1 MKSPGALGNSV
12 NGFMLDAKKA
22 GLNPTQEF
30 AKVFGLNAKPT
41 QTAKKGGFLD
51 KVGSVITSFGEG
63 LKESVGGI
71 KQADLYLKDKVSQ
84 GINAVTGRNIAP
96 TDNLDKYN
104 LGRKAEDMVRTEY
117 RAKAGLKG
125 TDLSKLGGEIT
136 GTVPVMMGGGTMGAG
151 AKGAAK
157 FMGKEAVLGATSG
170 AIREA
175 DNAKH
180 RAQNMALEGIGG
192 AVGGVAGEKLVAPV
206 TRKVGSTIAR
216 RAANKSGATAR
227 SAEKLVDDAIKKTKI
242 KVPPV
247 ARTQMVKEAEQ
258 FLKKGK
264 AVDGPAFVRKNLL
277 DRYGIKGT
285 QGQITR
291 DPSVWTDEHELA
303 KRGPNNPLNNTHIEN
318 HQQLDELMQGLVR
331 DTGAAPTDSYTR
343 ISSTFET
350 LKGADEVAQNK
361 VGELY
366 DKAKSLSGNDAQLN
380 HLRFINNATKDLEDN
395 MLGSFVKGDTMKA
408 LKGMFDDPDF
418 VLTHG
423 KSEELIKVINARLR
437 ATTDGNERMALG
449 IIKDNLSK
457 EVDRSIDEM
466 TGLIGHGQSDGGLT
480 AAKDAW
486 SEARNAARQRFET
499 LKKTPMLKAATE
511 GMEPDKALNKYVL
524 NGNAADIVRTVDVLR
539 STPGG
544 DQAIADM
551 QGAVIEHFLGKATG
565 ANNGAFSPDGL
576 NRAINSFGD
585 QRLRALFTPEQIARL
600 NDVRQVA
607 DILVQQPLGAHVNHS
622 NTGSVLIKQLLGI
635 VNVVGSIPKVGGM
648 ASGLMLGAANKAKD
662 ISTLGTAA
670 KMVNGQVPVTKN
682 SSLGLTPEM
691 LEMLGLVQNVSTTLP
706 AATGAAMSGQ

>member
-1 MKSPGALGNSV
+1 MV
-12 NGFMLDAKKA
+12 DAKKA
-22 GLNPTQEF
+22 GEDPIKSF
-30 AKVFGLNAKPT
+30 ASIFGLNPVTGKPS
-41 QTAKKGGFLD
+41 KKGGGILN
-51 KVGSVITSFGEG
+51 KVGST
-63 LKESVGGI
+63 LNSVGYGLH
-71 KQADLYLKDKVSQ
+71 KSLGGLRQADLWVADKAGQFVNTIAGKEVLPTNQ
-84 GINAVTGRNIAP
+84 LEHYNIQ
-96 TDNLDKYN
+96 
-104 LGRKAEDMVRTEY
+104 RKADDIVRQEY
-117 RAKAGLKG
+117 RAEAGLKG
-125 TDLSKLGGEIT
+125 VDLGALGGEVVGTLPAMVGSGPIGPGIKGVASFAGNQGVRGVAT
-136 GTVPVMMGGGTMGAG
+136 GMV
-151 AKGAAK
+151 
-157 FMGKEAVLGATSG
+157 
-170 AIREA
+170 REA
-175 DNAKH
+175 DNAKQ

-227 SAEKLVDDAIKKTKI
+227 SAEQLVDDAIRTTNI
-242 KVPPV
+242 EVPPA

-264 AVDGPAFVRKNLL
+264 AVDRPAFVRKNLL
-277 DRYGIKGT
+277 DRHGIKGT

-291 DPSVWTDEHELA
+291 DPSVWTDERELA

-331 DTGAAPTDSYTR
+331 DTGAAPTESYER
-343 ISSTFET
+343 ISSTFKT
-350 LKGADEVAQNK
+350 LKGADEAAQAK

-366 DKAKSLSGNDAQLN
+366 DAAKNLSGNDAQLN

-408 LKGMFDDPDF
+408 LKGMFEQPDF

-423 KSEELIKVINARLR
+423 KSEELIKIINARLR
-437 ATTDGNERMALG
+437 ATTDGSERQALG

-466 TGLIGHGQSDGGLT
+466 TGLIGNGPSDGGLI
-480 AAKDAW
+480 AAKEAW
-486 SEARNAARQRFET
+486 QEARGAARQRFED
-499 LKKTPMLKAATE
+499 LESVPMLKAAVE
-511 GMEPDKALNKYVL
+511 DVEPDKALNKFL
-524 NGNAADIVRTVDVLR
+524 INGNVGDIVRTVDVLKNA
-539 STPGG
+539 PGG
-544 DQAIADM
+544 DQAIADL
-551 QGAVIEHFLGKATG
+551 QGTVIEHFLAQATKS
-565 ANNGAFSPDGL
+565 NNGAFSPAGL
-576 NRAINSFGD
+576 NKAINSFGN
-585 QRLRALFTPEQIARL
+585 QRMRALFTPEQIARL
-600 NDVRQVA
+600 NDIKQVA

-635 VNVVGSIPKVGGM
+635 VGGVSKIPYIGNATVG
-648 ASGLMLGAANKAKD
+648 ALDALGNLSKTGA
-662 ISTLGTAA
+662 AA

>member
-1 MKSPGALGNSV
+1 MV
-12 NGFMLDAKKA
+12 DAKKA
-22 GLNPTQEF
+22 GEDPIKSF
-30 AKVFGLNAKPT
+30 ASIFGLNPVTGKPS
-41 QTAKKGGFLD
+41 KKGGGILN
-51 KVGSVITSFGEG
+51 KVGST
-63 LKESVGGI
+63 LNSVGYGLH
-71 KQADLYLKDKVSQ
+71 KSLGGLRQADLWVADKAGQFVNTIAGKEVLPTNQ
-84 GINAVTGRNIAP
+84 LEHYNIQ
-96 TDNLDKYN
+96 
-104 LGRKAEDMVRTEY
+104 RKADDIVRQEY
-117 RAKAGLKG
+117 RAEAGLKG
-125 TDLSKLGGEIT
+125 VDLGALGGEVVGTLPAMVGSGPIGPGIKGVASFAGNQGVRGVAT
-136 GTVPVMMGGGTMGAG
+136 GMV
-151 AKGAAK
+151 
-157 FMGKEAVLGATSG
+157 
-170 AIREA
+170 REA
-175 DNAKH
+175 DNAKQ

-227 SAEKLVDDAIKKTKI
+227 SAEQLVDDAIRTTNI
-242 KVPPV
+242 EVPPA

-277 DRYGIKGT
+277 DRHGIKGT

-291 DPSVWTDEHELA
+291 DPSVWTDERELA
-303 KRGPNNPLNNTHIEN
+303 KRGANNPLNSKHIEN

-331 DTGAAPTDSYTR
+331 DTGAAPTESYER
-343 ISSTFET
+343 ISSTFKT

-366 DKAKSLSGNDAQLN
+366 DAAKNLSGNDAQLN

-408 LKGMFDDPDF
+408 LKGMFEQPDF

-466 TGLIGHGQSDGGLT
+466 TGLIGNGSSDGGLI

-499 LKKTPMLKAATE
+499 LEKTPMLKAATD
-511 GMEPDKALNKYVL
+511 GMEPDKALNKYIL

-544 DQAIADM
+544 DQAIADL
-551 QGAVIEHFLGKATG
+551 QGTVIEHFLAQATKS
-565 ANNGAFSPDGL
+565 NNGAFSPAGL

-585 QRLRALFTPEQIARL
+585 QRLRALFTHEQIARL
-600 NDVRQVA
+600 NDIRQVA

-635 VNVVGSIPKVGGM
+635 VNVVGSIPRVGGM

>member
-1 MKSPGALGNSV
+1 MRDV
-12 NGFMLDAKKA
+12 EKA

-30 AKVFGLNAKPT
+30 AKVFGLSTKATP
-41 QTAKKGGFLD
+41 TAKKGGFLN
-51 KVGSVITSFGEG
+51 KVGSSITSFGDG

-71 KQADLYLKDKVSQ
+71 AQIDNWAKDKIGQ
-84 GINAVTGRNIAP
+84 GINKITGKDIAP
-96 TDNLDKYN
+96 TDNLGSYN
-104 LGRKAEDMVRTEY
+104 RRRKAEDTVRSEY
-117 RAKAGLKG
+117 RSKAGLDG
-125 TDLSKLGGEIT
+125 FDLSKFGGEVA
-136 GTVPVMMGGGTMGAG
+136 GTVPIMMGGGPMGSG
-151 AKGAAK
+151 VKGAAK

-216 RAANKSGATAR
+216 RAANKSGTTAR
-227 SAEKLVDDAIKKTKI
+227 SAEQLVDDAIRTTNI
-242 KVPPV
+242 EVPPV

-277 DRYGIKGT
+277 DRHGIKGT

-291 DPSVWTDEHELA
+291 DPSVWTDERELA
-303 KRGPNNPLNNTHIEN
+303 KYGQNNPLNSTHIEN

-331 DTGAAPTDSYTR
+331 DTGAQPVNNTQR
-343 ISSTFET
+343 MGSTFNT
-350 LKGADEVAQNK
+350 LKQADEAAQTK

-366 DKAKSLSGNDAQLN
+366 DAAKNLSGNDAQLN

-437 ATTDGNERMALG
+437 ATTDGSERQALG

-499 LKKTPMLKAATE
+499 LEKTPMLKAATD
-511 GMEPDKALNKYVL
+511 GMEPDKALNKYIL

-539 STPGG
+539 NTPGG

-565 ANNGAFSPDGL
+565 ANNGAFSPAGL

-600 NDVRQVA
+600 NDIRQVA

-622 NTGSVLIKQLLGI
+622 NTGSVIIKQLLGI
-635 VNVVGSIPKVGGM
+635 VGGVSKIPYIGNATVG
-648 ASGLMLGAANKAKD
+648 ALDALGNLSKTGA
-662 ISTLGTAA
+662 AA

>member
-1 MKSPGALGNSV
+1 MV
-12 NGFMLDAKKA
+12 DAKKA
-22 GLNPTQEF
+22 GEDPIKGF
-30 AKVFGLNAKPT
+30 ASIFGLNPVTGKPS
-41 QTAKKGGFLD
+41 KKGGGILN
-51 KVGSVITSFGEG
+51 KVGST
-63 LKESVGGI
+63 LNSVGYGLH
-71 KQADLYLKDKVSQ
+71 KSLGGLRQADLWVADKAGQFVNTIAGKEVLPTNQ
-84 GINAVTGRNIAP
+84 LEHYNIQ
-96 TDNLDKYN
+96 
-104 LGRKAEDMVRTEY
+104 RKADDIVRQEY
-117 RAKAGLKG
+117 RAEAGLKG
-125 TDLSKLGGEIT
+125 VDLGALGGEVVGTLPAMVGSGPIGPGIKGVASFAGNQGVRGVAT
-136 GTVPVMMGGGTMGAG
+136 GMV
-151 AKGAAK
+151 
-157 FMGKEAVLGATSG
+157 
-170 AIREA
+170 REA
-175 DNAKH
+175 DNRKQ
-180 RAQNMALEGIGG
+180 RLQNMALEGIGG

-227 SAEKLVDDAIKKTKI
+227 SAEQLVDDAIRTTNI
-242 KVPPV
+242 EVPPA

-277 DRYGIKGT
+277 DRHAIKGT

-291 DPSVWTDEHELA
+291 DPSVWTDERELA
-303 KRGPNNPLNNTHIEN
+303 KYGQNNPLNSTHIEN

-331 DTGAAPTDSYTR
+331 DTGAQPVNNTQR
-343 ISSTFET
+343 MGSTFNT
-350 LKGADEVAQNK
+350 LKEADEAAQAK

-366 DKAKSLSGNDAQLN
+366 DAAKNLSGNDAQLN

-423 KSEELIKVINARLR
+423 KSEELIKIINARLR

-466 TGLIGHGQSDGGLT
+466 TGLIGNGSSDGGLI

-499 LKKTPMLKAATE
+499 LEKTPMLKAATD
-511 GMEPDKALNKYVL
+511 GMEPDKALNKYIL

-551 QGAVIEHFLGKATG
+551 QGAVIENFLGKATG
-565 ANNGAFSPDGL
+565 ANNGAFSPAGL

-600 NDVRQVA
+600 NDIRQVA

-622 NTGSVLIKQLLGI
+622 NTGSVIIKQLLGI
-635 VNVVGSIPKVGGM
+635 VGGVSKIPYIGNATVG
-648 ASGLMLGAANKAKD
+648 ALDALGNLSKTGA
-662 ISTLGTAA
+662 AA

>member
-1 MKSPGALGNSV
+1 MV
-12 NGFMLDAKKA
+12 DAKKA
-22 GLNPTQEF
+22 GEDPIKSF
-30 AKVFGLNAKPT
+30 ASIFGLNPVTGKPS
-41 QTAKKGGFLD
+41 KKGGGILN
-51 KVGSVITSFGEG
+51 KVGST
-63 LKESVGGI
+63 LNSVGYGLH
-71 KQADLYLKDKVSQ
+71 KSLGGLRQADLWVADKAGQFVNTIAGKEVLPTNQ
-84 GINAVTGRNIAP
+84 LEHYNIQ
-96 TDNLDKYN
+96 
-104 LGRKAEDMVRTEY
+104 RKADDIVRQEY
-117 RAKAGLKG
+117 RAEAGLKG
-125 TDLSKLGGEIT
+125 VDLGALGGEVVGTLPAMVGSGPIGPGIKGVASFAGNQGVRGVAT
-136 GTVPVMMGGGTMGAG
+136 GMV
-151 AKGAAK
+151 
-157 FMGKEAVLGATSG
+157 
-170 AIREA
+170 REA
-175 DNAKH
+175 DNAKQ

-206 TRKVGSTIAR
+206 TRKVGNTIAR

-227 SAEKLVDDAIKKTKI
+227 SAEQLVDDAIRTTNI
-242 KVPPV
+242 EVPPA

-258 FLKKGK
+258 FLKRGK

-277 DRYGIKGT
+277 DRHGIKGT

-291 DPSVWTDEHELA
+291 DPSVWTDEREIA
-303 KRGPNNPLNNTHIEN
+303 KYGQNNPLNSTHIEN

-331 DTGAAPTDSYTR
+331 DTGAQPVNNTQR
-343 ISSTFET
+343 MGSTFNT
-350 LKGADEVAQNK
+350 LKQTDEAAQNK

-366 DKAKSLSGNDAQLN
+366 DAAKGLTGNDAQLN

-408 LKGMFDDPDF
+408 LKGMFEQPDF

-466 TGLIGHGQSDGGLT
+466 TGLIGNGSSDGGLI

-499 LKKTPMLKAATE
+499 LEKTPMLKAATE

-565 ANNGAFSPDGL
+565 ANNGAFSPAGL

-600 NDVRQVA
+600 NDIRQVA

-622 NTGSVLIKQLLGI
+622 NTGSVIIKQLLGI
-635 VNVVGSIPKVGGM
+635 VGGVSKIPYIGNATVG
-648 ASGLMLGAANKAKD
+648 ALDALGNLSKTGA
-662 ISTLGTAA
+662 AA

>member
-51 KVGSVITSFGEG
+51 KVGSVITSFGDG

-136 GTVPVMMGGGTMGAG
+136 GTVPIMMGGSPMGAG

-206 TRKVGSTIAR
+206 TRKVGNTIAR
-216 RAANKSGATAR
+216 RAANKNGATAR
-227 SAEKLVDDAIKKTKI
+227 SAEQLVDDAIRTTNI
-242 KVPPV
+242 EVPPA
-247 ARTQMVKEAEQ
+247 ARQQMVKEAEQ

-291 DPSVWTDEHELA
+291 DPSVWTDERELA
-303 KRGPNNPLNNTHIEN
+303 KYGQNNPLNSTHIEN

-331 DTGAAPTDSYTR
+331 DTGAQPVNNTQR
-343 ISSTFET
+343 MGSTFNT
-350 LKGADEVAQNK
+350 LKQADEVAQAK

-366 DKAKSLSGNDAQLN
+366 DAAKNLSGNDAQLN

-423 KSEELIKVINARLR
+423 KSEELIKIINARLR
-437 ATTDGNERMALG
+437 ATTDGSERQALG

-466 TGLIGHGQSDGGLT
+466 TGLIGHGPSDGGLI

-499 LKKTPMLKAATE
+499 LEKTPMLKAATD
-511 GMEPDKALNKYVL
+511 GMEPDKALNKYIL

-544 DQAIADM
+544 DQAVADM

-565 ANNGAFSPDGL
+565 ANNGAFSPAGL

-600 NDVRQVA
+600 NDIKQVA

-622 NTGSVLIKQLLGI
+622 NTGSVIIKQLLGI
-635 VNVVGSIPKVGGM
+635 VGGVSKIPYIGNATVG
-648 ASGLMLGAANKAKD
+648 ALDALGNLSKTGA
-662 ISTLGTAA
+662 AA

-706 AATGAAMSGQ
+706 AATGAALAGD

>member
-1 MKSPGALGNSV
+1 MV
-12 NGFMLDAKKA
+12 DAKKRGRDPIKGFA
-22 GLNPTQEF
+22 SIFGLNPVTD
-30 AKVFGLNAKPT
+30 KPS
-41 QTAKKGGFLD
+41 KKGGGFFNKMGSTLNS
-51 KVGSVITSFGEG
+51 VGYG
-63 LKESVGGI
+63 LHKSVGGI
-71 KQADLYLKDKVSQ
+71 RQADLWVADKAGQFVNTIAGKEVLPTNQ
-84 GINAVTGRNIAP
+84 LEHYNIQ
-96 TDNLDKYN
+96 
-104 LGRKAEDMVRTEY
+104 RKADDIVRQEH
-117 RAKAGLKG
+117 RAEARLKG
-125 TDLSKLGGEIT
+125 VD
-136 GTVPVMMGGGTMGAG
+136 
-151 AKGAAK
+151 
-157 FMGKEAVLGATSG
+157 LGALVGEVVGTLPAMVGSG
-170 AIREA
+170 PIGPGIKGVASFAGNQGVRGVATGMVREA
-175 DNAKH
+175 DNRKQ
-180 RAQNMALEGIGG
+180 RLQNMALEGIGG
-192 AVGGVAGEKLVAPV
+192 AVGGVVGEKVVAPV
-206 TRKVGSTIAR
+206 TRKVGSKIAR
-216 RAANKSGATAR
+216 RTANRTGATTRA
-227 SAEKLVDDAIKKTKI
+227 SEKLVDDAIKETGI
-242 KVPPV
+242 DVTPV
-247 ARTQMVKEAEQ
+247 ARRNMVKEADDL
-258 FLKKGK
+258 LKKGK
-264 AVDGPAFVRKNLL
+264 QVDAPALVRKNLL
-277 DRYGIKGT
+277 DRHGIKGT

-291 DPSVWTDEHELA
+291 DPAVWTDEHELA
-303 KRGPNNPLNNTHIEN
+303 KRGANNPLNNTHIEN

-331 DTGAAPTDSYTR
+331 DTGAQPVNNTQR
-343 ISSTFET
+343 MGSTFNT
-350 LKGADEVAQNK
+350 LKEADEAAQAK

-366 DKAKSLSGNDAQLN
+366 DAAKNLSGNDAQLN

-423 KSEELIKVINARLR
+423 KSEELIKIINARLR
-437 ATTDGNERMALG
+437 ATTDGSERQALG

-466 TGLIGHGQSDGGLT
+466 TGLIGNGPSDGGLI

-499 LKKTPMLKAATE
+499 LEKTPMLKAATD
-511 GMEPDKALNKYVL
+511 GMEPDKVLNKYIL

-544 DQAIADM
+544 DQAVADM

-565 ANNGAFSPDGL
+565 ANNGAFSPASL

-600 NDVRQVA
+600 NDIKQVA

-622 NTGSVLIKQLLGI
+622 NTGSVPIKQLLGI
-635 VNVVGSIPKVGGM
+635 VNVVGSIPRVGGM

-706 AATGAAMSGQ
+706 AATGAAMLGQ